1 MFLSV
6 GSLAALAMGLL
17 SWAPTLLVRNFAF
30 GLSDA
35 GIAMGSVGV
44 PAGIAGTV
52 CAPIIVRRLA
62 LRLGHSSTPFVIGVS
77 ALLAGISLVIGLM
90 SGETVIFLVSLGI
103 TYMFLSAAM
112 VMPAIVIQEAS
123 PPAMRARLMATH
135 LLSLGLL
142 GQGLGPF
149 IVARMSD
156 QIGGI
161 EGLPKALILIALV
174 APTIAMIFA
183 WLMHRRVDKTK
194 FGMTASRA

>member
-1 MFLSV
+1 
-6 GSLAALAMGLL
+6 
-17 SWAPTLLVRNFAF
+17 
-30 GLSDA
+30 
-35 GIAMGSVGV
+35 
-44 PAGIAGTV
+44 
-52 CAPIIVRRLA
+52 
-62 LRLGHSSTPFVIGVS
+62 
-77 ALLAGISLVIGLM
+77 
-90 SGETVIFLVSLGI
+90 

-183 WLMHRRVDKTK
+183 WLMHRRIDQTK
-194 FGMTASRA
+194 FGMTASRACLTRKPPLFSDAGSLQRQYSREFSSPCTAITSLTGRTLSHI